1 MPGGTNGDEA
11 IKHVGKRRVRIAGRF
26 FPNGSSAIDNTA
38 NQGKKGWTVV
48 RTSQGLYTI
57 TLDRRWMKL
66 VPVGLPGLQLASA
79 AARFVQWGTFTAN
92 EEAGTWAVQIR
103 VIDASAA
110 VQDVSANANNSIGF
124 ELEAVQDTVA
134 G

>member
-26 FPNGSSAIDNTA
+26 FPNGSSAIDNTI
-38 NQGKKGWTVV
+38 NQGKFGWSVAW
-48 RTSQGLYTI
+48 TSTGLYTLTI
-57 TLDRRWMKL
+57 KRRWMKL
-66 VPVGLPGLQLASA
+66 VPLGLGLQLATA
-79 AARFVQWGTFTAN
+79 GDTALQWGTFTAN
-92 EEAGTWAVQIR
+92 DAAGTWSVQIR
-103 VIDASAA
+103 ALTAGSLANIA
-110 VQDVSANANNSIGF
+110 ANAANSIGF